1 MHGHTHGCTLTLHL
15 PSTAHFAP
23 CPAWTSLVSRGELL
37 GTPAALGQRSP
48 PVPHYEDTCTGFERC
63 MLALH
68 VLCCMSFA
76 VCTTKVPARGFECC
90 MLFAVC
96 TAKVPARECLFE
108 LRCHPLNISANPRSG
123 AAHIVSAR
131 LCTRTHTHT
140 SLPRAGKP
148 GRTCEWTRP
157 QPRRPLLRAYEPIE
171 YSEIPSA
178 RTSCALLG
186 AQAKYGAPHRQR
198 ARPVAL
204 SVSRGAAPSAS
215 RASARAGRRGKAR
228 RLLIGFGRSLSVRSS
243 SAECTPRST
252 RR

>member
-1 MHGHTHGCTLTLHL
+1 MATRTDAHL
-15 PSTAHFAP
+15 PSTYPPQLTLLHARRGRALSVGVS
-23 CPAWTSLVSRGELL
+23 CLVLRLHSAN
-37 GTPAALGQRSP
+37 AALR
-48 PVPHYEDTCTGFERC
+48 FR
-63 MLALH
+63 
-68 VLCCMSFA
+68 
-76 VCTTKVPARGFECC
+76 TTKIPAPDSNVVCCLLCAPRRYLHESAYSNYAAIRSISQPIRGK
-90 MLFAVC
+90 A
-96 TAKVPARECLFE
+96 
-108 LRCHPLNISANPRSG
+108 LRTSYP
-123 AAHIVSAR
+123 R

-186 AQAKYGAPHRQR
+186 AQAKYGAPRRQR

-228 RLLIGFGRSLSVRSS
+228 RLLIGLGRSLSVRSS